1 MVDQQST
8 ISRLT
13 HANNYMNN
21 QPLATPSKESPKF
34 NFSSNKAN
42 GMADRVAQ
50 VTASVPRRI
59 FVDGN

>member
-34 NFSSNKAN
+34 NFSSSKAN
-42 GMADRVAQ
+42 GMADRVA
-50 VTASVPRRI
+50 
-59 FVDGN
+59 